1 MVNFEAKIQMKKK
14 ISALALAIF
23 LAGCGSGN
31 TEGVKGAK
39 GETPVRYVICGSGE
53 SKCFVSARFKDL
65 DGCER
70 HKKWS
75 EMLCDN
81 RSNSAKM
88 ICEKDNGPQ
97 IAFSYCT
104 L

>member
-1 MVNFEAKIQMKKK
+1 MNKNI
-14 ISALALAIF
+14 LALVLIGF
-23 LAGCGSGN
+23 LIGCSSEN

-39 GETPVRYVICGSGE
+39 GETPVRYVICGAGE
-53 SKCFVSARFKDL
+53 TSCFVGARFKDL
-65 DGCER
+65 DGCES

-75 EMLCDN
+75 EMLCD
-81 RSNSAKM
+81 SQSHPGKM
-88 ICEKDNGPQ
+88 ICEKDNGAQ